1 MYICRNTS
9 RIILTLRNISNAA
22 LSVFGYIELHV
33 IQYIQIRK
41 KIHDSCRHSMLYRT
55 VTIENSRSPI
65 QYA

>member
-41 KIHDSCRHSMLYRT
+41 KSMT
-55 VTIENSRSPI
+55 AAAIVCFIE
-65 QYA
+65 Q